1 MIDASWYQKIPGVP
15 ESISAGGV
23 VTRQEGGLIYVALIV
38 ESSRPGYVLPKG
50 RLEAGE
56 TILEAAH
63 REIEEEAGLSDL
75 TLVTK
80 LGVEERL
87 SLKKVAWKKVHYF
100 LFTTNQVEG
109 KPTDT
114 EKTYELHWFSLDD
127 LPTTPI
133 FWPNQRQLIEN
144 NRELIKKTFKI

>member
-15 ESISAGGV
+15 ESTSAGGV
-23 VTRQEGGLIYVALIV
+23 VVRREDEQIYVALIV

-50 RLEAGE
+50 RLEVGE
-56 TILEAAH
+56 TIIEAAC

-87 SLKKVAWKKVHYF
+87 SLEKVAWKMVHYF

-114 EKTYELHWFSLDD
+114 EKDYELHWFPLDN
-127 LPTTPI
+127 LPAI

-144 NRELIKKTFKI
+144 NRELIKKHFKSE

>member
-23 VTRQEGGLIYVALIV
+23 VVRQNGEQIYVALTV

-87 SLKKVAWKKVHYF
+87 SLEKVAWKKVHYF
-100 LFTTNQVEG
+100 LFTTSQVEG
-109 KPTDT
+109 KPTDM
-114 EKTYELHWFSLDD
+114 EKHHELHWFSLDE
-127 LPTTPI
+127 LSTINI
-133 FWPNQRQLIEN
+133 FWPNQRKLIESN
-144 NRELIKKTFKI
+144 QELMKKAFK